1 MQQQLKTSLCFEL
14 AEAPQTNPGI
24 DYEAI
29 ARAIN
34 ETAALTLHHASRI
47 PHSLTP
53 RPPKLGLPFGLGTPR
68 SHKTS
73 TTTGS
78 AAKLNT
84 QLAPCLKVLTHLANT
99 NDSDSNENI
108 NDTSVSTSIPDIA
121 TTSRLQHMA
130 VRIGGMLQPQGGSSN
145 DDTAIERT
153 INIATSLPFL
163 TMGADMMRR
172 RRTSEGKVHGASLV
186 AVGISAT
193 LYHASWGA
201 ARDLFRKIDYWTI
214 SISALQMVKAMYP
227 QQKWVKRAADA
238 SLAVV
243 PFRPFWISTAGT
255 TIMQAEFIRQARS
268 HQSVRPE
275 LQRHVAAATF
285 GGAAFALEDPLREK
299 GVGFVHSAWHILALW
314 GVATLGALVDHK
326 ETLHVDKRESVKD
339 GSRSGGGGNSMLK
352 NAVVHDSVSSLV
364 AM

>member
-1 MQQQLKTSLCFEL
+1 MQLKSSPCFEL
-14 AEAPQTNPGI
+14 AEAAQSNKGI

-29 ARAIN
+29 ARSIG
-34 ETAALTLHHASRI
+34 ETAALTIHHASRI

-53 RPPKLGLPFGLGTPR
+53 RPPKLRLPFLGLGQQQ
-68 SHKTS
+68 HKPTQ
-73 TTTGS
+73 GS
-78 AAKLNT
+78 AATKLNN
-84 QLAPCLKVLTHLANT
+84 QLASCQAPTHLAPNSTTYRTKEEKETFIDTTTNT
-99 NDSDSNENI
+99 P
-108 NDTSVSTSIPDIA
+108 TDIT
-121 TTSRLQHMA
+121 TTSRLQDMA

-172 RRTSEGKVHGASLV
+172 RKTSEGKLHGASLF

-214 SISALQMVKAMYP
+214 SVSAMQMVKAMYP

-238 SLAVV
+238 SLAVI

-255 TIMQAEFIRQARS
+255 TIMQAEFIRQARKHDAVKS
-268 HQSVRPE
+268 D
-275 LQRHVAAATF
+275 LQKHVAAATF
-285 GGAAFALEDPLREK
+285 GAAAFALEDPLREK
-299 GVGFVHSAWHILALW
+299 GIGFVHSAWHILALW
-314 GVATLGALVDHK
+314 GVSTLGCLVDHK
-326 ETLHVDKRESVKD
+326 ERLHVDTIDRINTKTRKRD
-339 GSRSGGGGNSMLK
+339 SGSMLK
-352 NAVVHDSVSSLV
+352 NSVVHDSVSSLV
-364 AM
+364 GL

>member
-1 MQQQLKTSLCFEL
+1 MQQQLKSSLCFEL
-14 AEAPQTNPGI
+14 AEAAQTNPSI

-29 ARAIN
+29 ARAIS
-34 ETAALTLHHASRI
+34 ETAALTIHHASKL
-47 PHSLTP
+47 PHSFTP
-53 RPPKLGLPFGLGTPR
+53 RPPKLSLPFGLGTPR
-68 SHKTS
+68 SHKT

-78 AAKLNT
+78 AAKLNS
-84 QLAPCLKVLTHLANT
+84 QLASCQAPTHLSS
-99 NDSDSNENI
+99 NDYSNSNESINNI
-108 NDTSVSTSIPDIA
+108 STSTSIPDVT

-172 RRTSEGKVHGASLV
+172 RKTSEGKVHGASLV

-201 ARDLFRKIDYWTI
+201 ARDLFRKLDYWTI
-214 SISALQMVKAMYP
+214 SISAMQMVKAMYP

-243 PFRPFWISTAGT
+243 PFRPFWISTTGT
-255 TIMQAEFIRQARS
+255 TIMQAEFIRQARL
-268 HQSVRPE
+268 HETIRPE

-285 GGAAFALEDPLREK
+285 GAAAFALEDPLREK
-299 GVGFVHSAWHILALW
+299 GIGFVHSAWHVLALW

-326 ETLHVDKRESVKD
+326 ETLHAVGKIESVK
-339 GSRSGGGGNSMLK
+339 RRKSGGMLK
-352 NAVVHDSVSSLV
+352 NAVVHDSVSSL
-364 AM
+364 AGM